1 MAFLFSKTV
10 KDSMSRRGLIKC
22 YIAVVLCA
30 IVIVGNI
37 VLFMFLLKSVA
48 WLSVLVSNAI
58 TIVLL
63 LLASRPINTLLEK
76 EFSRRASEMVEK
88 QREEESMKERIT
100 ELERQNRELESRLD
114 TWSQTAGMPANVILT
129 SKVETMAF
137 NKSGYIVKEEPLE
150 QFKSDPQY
158 GIQDKKGFM
167 GQISR
172 FMDSIT
178 NPGSKKVLYIGK
190 YSVNASLGLDFEKI
204 RFATQ
209 KDTLY
214 LYGISISKLH
224 DLPKTESPLDVNHC
238 WLLSGDTDEELS
250 LSLSGTYKDFLDV
263 YKKEQE
269 NETAQ
274 AVEAEMDGLFR
285 MYTDTFRRS
294 LTQRFPGLVF
304 TDSMDAS
311 LTWLPLGEHLRDER
325 INRIAT
331 NMFLMATAVSGYFD
345 RGRLQLESHIGPDV
359 L

>member
-1 MAFLFSKTV
+1 MSK
-10 KDSMSRRGLIKC
+10 KGLVKC
-22 YIAVVLCA
+22 YIAVALCA
-30 IVIVGNI
+30 IVIAGNI
-37 VLFMFLLKSVA
+37 VLFMFLPKGVA

-58 TIVLL
+58 TILFL
-63 LLASRPINTLLEK
+63 ILASRPINTLLDK
-76 EFSRRASEMVEK
+76 EFSRRASELVEK
-88 QREEESMKERIT
+88 QREEEGMKERIS

-150 QFKSDPQY
+150 QFKGDPQY
-158 GIQDKKGFM
+158 GIQDKKGFV
-167 GQISR
+167 GQLSR

-178 NPGSKKVLYIGK
+178 NPGQKKVLYIGK

-204 RFATQ
+204 RFATH
-209 KDTLY
+209 KDKLY
-214 LYGISISKLH
+214 LYGIKISKLH
-224 DLPKTESPLDVNHC
+224 DLPSDGSPLDVNHC

-250 LSLSGTYKDFLDV
+250 LSLSVTYKDFLDL

-269 NETAQ
+269 KDTAQ
-274 AVEAEMDGLFR
+274 AVEAEMEGLCR

-294 LTQRFPGLVF
+294 LTERFPGLVF
-304 TDSMDAS
+304 TDSMDSS
-311 LTWLPLGEHLRDER
+311 LTWLPLGEHLRDDR

-345 RGRLQLESHIGPDV
+345 KTKLQLENQI
-359 L
+359 